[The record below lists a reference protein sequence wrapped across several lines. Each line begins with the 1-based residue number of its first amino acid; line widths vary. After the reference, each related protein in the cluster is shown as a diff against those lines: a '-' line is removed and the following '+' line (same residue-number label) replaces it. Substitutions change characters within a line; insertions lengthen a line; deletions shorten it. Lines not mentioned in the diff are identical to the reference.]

1 MNKRTFTMLSQ
12 LVALLLIKAMH
23 KAETTEMALKAG
35 FYARPSSVNTKGLL
49 MTSQNP

>member
-23 KAETTEMALKAG
+23 KAETTEMALKAR
-35 FYARPSSVNTKGLL
+35 FLRASVFC
-49 MTSQNP
+49 